1 MTDLDSVAAPAP
13 PTAPTAATAPTA
25 PATDAAPATPAAPIV
40 PAPPVHHSA
49 RAGLFGGQVS
59 SKPRPVS
66 GDDAEAAKKR
76 KPIKFRVILADAVEL
91 IRARRGRLAL
101 GLGIMAVSRL
111 AGLVLPGVSKLLVDN
126 VILAKGLDIAMR
138 MRRLELLV
146 LAAGAATVVQAIS
159 SFSLSQLLG
168 IAAQRSITEVR
179 RRVQRHVGRLTIS
192 YFEHTKTGMLLSRVM
207 NDAEGLRNLVGTGL
221 VEVVGGAM
229 TAVLALGL
237 LFYFNARLTWIAL
250 GVLSLFGF
258 IMLYAFKT
266 LRPLFRERSK
276 INAELSGR
284 LSETFS
290 GVRVVKAYGA
300 EGRESLVFTKAAHR
314 LFRNVAGTMTSLSL
328 VGAGST
334 LLVGAMTIVLM
345 AIGGHDILV
354 GRMTIGDFFAFTLYL
369 GLMVGPVVQIANIGS
384 QLTEAFA
391 GLERIR
397 EIRNEP
403 SEIAGDA
410 ARRPVD
416 RVQGT
421 VEFRDVHFEYQPDVP
436 VLRGVSFRAEPG
448 TSTALVGPS
457 GSGKSTLIGLVAAFH
472 RPISGQ
478 ILVDGRDLADL
489 RLLDYRSHLGVV
501 FQDNFLFDGTVL
513 ENIAYAA
520 PDATV
525 PEILRAARIA
535 HCDAFVRRL
544 PKGYDTLVG
553 ERGVRLS
560 GGERQRVAIAR
571 AILADPR
578 ILILDEATSSLD
590 SESEALIQEGLAELM
605 RGRTSFVIAHRLSTI
620 RRADTILV
628 LDGGRIVEQGRHQD
642 LLALGGLYHSL
653 YTRQY
658 DLESNLFRNPGEA
671 DPEAEQVSPQAQG
684 DAAVARLPLL
694 PI

>member
-1 MTDLDSVAAPAP
+1 MTDLDTVAAP
-13 PTAPTAATAPTA
+13 
-25 PATDAAPATPAAPIV
+25 
-40 PAPPVHHSA
+40 PVTSP

-59 SKPRPVS
+59 SKKRPVS
-66 GDDAEAAKKR
+66 SEDADAAKKR
-76 KPIKFRVILADAVEL
+76 TPIKFRVVLADALEL
-91 IRARRGRLAL
+91 IEARKGRLAL
-101 GLGIMAVSRL
+101 GLAIMAVNRV
-111 AGLVLPGVSKLLVDN
+111 AGLVLPWLSKALMDKV
-126 VILAKGLDIAMR
+126 VLAKGLDMAMR
-138 MRRLELLV
+138 MRKLELLL
-146 LAAGAATVVQAIS
+146 LAAAAATVVQAVS

-168 IAAQRSITEVR
+168 IAAQRSITEMR
-179 RRVQRHVGRLTIS
+179 RRVQRHVGRLSIS
-192 YFEHTKTGMLLSRVM
+192 YFEHTKTGALLSRVM

-221 VEVVGGAM
+221 VEVVGGMM
-229 TAVLALGL
+229 TAVLALGI
-237 LFYFNARLTWIAL
+237 LFHFNARLTWIAL

-258 IMLYAFKT
+258 VMLYAFKT

-284 LSETFS
+284 LSESFS

-300 EGRESLVFTKAAHR
+300 EGRESLVFAKSAHR
-314 LFRNVAGTMTSLSL
+314 LFRNVAGTMTGLST
-328 VGAGST
+328 VGAAST
-334 LLVGAMTIVLM
+334 LLIGGMTIVLM
-345 AIGGHDILV
+345 AIGGRDILL
-354 GRMTIGDFFAFTLYL
+354 GRMSVGDFFAFTLYL
-369 GLMVGPVVQIANIGS
+369 GMMVGPVVQIVNIGS

-397 EIRNEP
+397 EIRNET
-403 SEIAGDA
+403 SEVAGDA

-416 RVQGT
+416 SVQGT
-421 VEFRDVHFEYQPDVP
+421 VELRDVHFAYQPDVP
-436 VLRGVSFRAEPG
+436 VLRGISFRAEPG

-457 GSGKSTLIGLVAAFH
+457 GAGKSTLISLVAAFH
-472 RPISGQ
+472 RPTSGQ
-478 ILVDGRDLADL
+478 ILVDGQDLADL

-520 PDATV
+520 PDATA
-525 PEILRAARIA
+525 PEILRAAEIA

-544 PKGYDTLVG
+544 PRGYDTVVG
-553 ERGVRLS
+553 ERGVKLS

-628 LDGGRIVEQGRHQD
+628 LEAGKIVEQGRHQE
-642 LLALGGLYHSL
+642 LLALGGLYHNL

-671 DPEAEQVSPQAQG
+671 PPEEEAATPQAKG
-684 DAAVARLPLL
+684 DAAVARMPLL
-694 PI
+694 PV